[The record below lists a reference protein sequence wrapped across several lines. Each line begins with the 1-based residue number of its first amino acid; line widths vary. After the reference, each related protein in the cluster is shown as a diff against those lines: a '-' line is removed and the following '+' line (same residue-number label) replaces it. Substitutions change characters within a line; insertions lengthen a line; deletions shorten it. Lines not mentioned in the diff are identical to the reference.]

1 MIKSKTS
8 LWLGLLASGSA
19 WSQMPMDTDGDG
31 VVSLAE
37 FQARRAEVAEER
49 FTRLDGNGDG
59 LLTSEEL
66 AARRGR
72 GEHRG
77 FDPGEIDTDGDG
89 AISLSELQS
98 VRPGMTEERF
108 ARMDSNGDGVI
119 AGDERSQR
127 RGHGFRRRGR
137 ENSGSDD
144 VTL

>member
-1 MIKSKTS
+1 MIKSKMS
-8 LWLGLLASGSA
+8 LWLGVLASGTA

-31 VVSLAE
+31 AVSLAE
-37 FQARRAEVAEER
+37 FQARRAEVTEER
-49 FTRLDGNGDG
+49 FTRLDSDGDG
-59 LLTSEEL
+59 LLTSQEL

-77 FDPGEIDTDGDG
+77 FEPGEIDTDGDG
-89 AISLSELQS
+89 AVSLAELQS

-119 AGDERSQR
+119 TNDERPE
-127 RGHGFRRRGR
+127 RRGR
-137 ENSGSDD
+137 GFRGRERRGSDD